1 LICSFASKVILS
13 QEALQYHEAIVHP
26 YSKQIVIRISVRV
39 PPPPIWHVAQ
49 IVVDVLSL
57 VVTTCVL
64 NQSHE
69 HWLSS
74 DALHSTITMNTKIIE
89 ELQNPLSFDN
99 IIDEDLRW
107 LMN

>member
-1 LICSFASKVILS
+1 LICSFASKVILF
-13 QEALQYHEAIVHP
+13 QEALQYHEEIVHSF
-26 YSKQIVIRISVRV
+26 SKQIVVRISVRV
-39 PPPPIWHVAQ
+39 PLPPTWHVAQ
-49 IVVDVLSL
+49 IVVDVLSF

-74 DALHSTITMNTKIIE
+74 DALHSTITMNAKVIE
-89 ELQNPLSFDN
+89 QLQNPFSFDN
-99 IIDEDLRW
+99 IMNEDLGW